1 MKDYY
6 YKISLDDGTE
16 YIQKDCPRVN
26 VVSNALLEEMRI
38 DESQIG
44 DGVTITKVDAEGNE
58 YDVDLEE
65 LGLTEEDYEVD
76 KNEEE

>member
-16 YIQKDCPRVN
+16 YIQKDCPRVS

-44 DGVTITKVDAEGNE
+44 DGVTITKVDNEGNE

-65 LGLTEEDYEVD
+65 LGLTEEDYEID